1 MIALENDA
9 WGSVGVYFLFTDASD
24 ALLLTKTPDPT
35 GMPAWSPRGYE
46 MAVAS
51 NRDGKFRVY
60 VLEGLKD
67 YVDRLN
73 APPQIRTFEPLPEQ

>member
-9 WGSVGVYFLFTDASD
+9 WGSVGVYFLLTDASD

-46 MAVAS
+46 IAVAS

-60 VLEGLKD
+60 VLGGLKD

-73 APPQIRTFEPLPEQ
+73 APPQIRTFEPLPE